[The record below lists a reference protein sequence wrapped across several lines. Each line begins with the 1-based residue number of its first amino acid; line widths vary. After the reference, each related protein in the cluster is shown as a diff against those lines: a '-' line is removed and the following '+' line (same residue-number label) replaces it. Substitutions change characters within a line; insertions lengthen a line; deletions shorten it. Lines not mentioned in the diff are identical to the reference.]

1 MKIYIILRDT
11 ASEFVPE
18 IKIIGAFTT
27 LDSALPTFKTEVS
40 EARKLAKEKG
50 YVIEESVGDLSF
62 ESYQEGYASE
72 NHYNVS
78 LQAVEMEDRRSVR
91 QKLSDSIQVLKDI
104 TQSGYIPFASPAP
117 SSTEGALKRE
127 LNTAIERLESTLF
140 LHDSLYHG
148 K

>member
-18 IKIIGAFTT
+18 IKLIGAFTT
-27 LDSALPTFKTEVS
+27 LDSAMPTHKTEVD
-40 EARKLAKEKG
+40 EARKLATEMG
-50 YVIEESVGDLSF
+50 YVIKESVGDLSF
-62 ESYQEGYASE
+62 KSFQEGYASK

-78 LQAVEMEDRRSVR
+78 IQAVEMEDDRSVR
-91 QKLSDSIQVLKDI
+91 QKLSDGIQVLKDI

-127 LNTAIERLESTLF
+127 LNTAIKRLESTLY